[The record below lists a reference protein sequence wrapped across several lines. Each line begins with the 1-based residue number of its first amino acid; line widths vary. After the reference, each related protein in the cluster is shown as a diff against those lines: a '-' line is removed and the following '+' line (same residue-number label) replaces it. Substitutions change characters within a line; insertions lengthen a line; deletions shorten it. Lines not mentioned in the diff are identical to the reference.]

1 MSSRNRTPLL
11 FLIALAF
18 VAGAFFTTAGA
29 NWLNLGDAVGTRSD
43 ASVLPDDRKPL
54 QPSTAVVSL
63 EDAFTNVADRVN
75 PSVVQI
81 RAEVVREAP
90 QMSQQNPFFEFFQQ
104 RPGQG
109 QDNPR
114 EFRSSGLGSGVVV
127 RPDGYIVTNNHV
139 IDGAAELEV
148 RMNDGTF
155 YDAEVIGTDPG
166 SDLAVI
172 KVDVDDLPYVS
183 FGEFDDV
190 RVGQWVMAFGSPFS
204 ADLGN
209 TATAGIVSAIG
220 RTGQEINSLNVFS
233 AFIQTDASINPG
245 NSGGPLVNLRG
256 EIIGIN
262 SAILSRSGGSQGIGF
277 AIPVDVVENV
287 ATQLIDNG
295 AVARGYLGVQFGAVS
310 ESLARALDVPRG
322 AAGIEVVT
330 PESPADRAGL
340 RDGDIIVAIDGV
352 TLQDSNQLRTTIA
365 NLAPGDRVNLEV
377 ERDGRR
383 MDLAVT
389 LGDRTELDGEAAS
402 VTPRPS
408 SESDSMEALGLGLRN
423 LTENDL
429 RSLNVGEDVEGVLVA
444 QIEQSSVAYREGNL
458 RRGDIIVEADR
469 QGVTSMRE
477 FKAVFDDLEAG
488 ETFIVKVRRMRGETL
503 TSFLTALTKPE

>member
-1 MSSRNRTPLL
+1 M
-11 FLIALAF
+11 LIALAF
-18 VAGAFFTTAGA
+18 MAGAFFTTAGA
-29 NWLNLGDAVGTRSD
+29 NWLNIGEAVGTRSD
-43 ASVLPDDRKPL
+43 ASVLPDERQPL
-54 QPSTAVVSL
+54 QPSIAVVSL

-90 QMSQQNPFFEFFQQ
+90 QMPQNPLFEFFQPQ

-114 EFRSSGLGSGVVV
+114 EFRSSGLGSGVIV
-127 RPDGYIVTNNHV
+127 RPDGFIVTNNHV
-139 IDGAAELEV
+139 IDGASELEV
-148 RMNDGTF
+148 RMDDGTF
-155 YDAEVIGTDPG
+155 YDAKVIGTDPG

-172 KVDVDDLPYVS
+172 KVDVDGLPYAS
-183 FGEFDDV
+183 FGEFDDI
-190 RVGQWVMAFGSPFS
+190 RVGQWVMAFGSPLS
-204 ADLGN
+204 QDLGN

-220 RTGQEINSLNVFS
+220 RTGQQISSLNQFS

-287 ATQLIDNG
+287 SSQLIDNG
-295 AVARGYLGVQFGAVS
+295 AVARGSLGVQFGAVS

-322 AAGIEVVT
+322 AASVEVVY
-330 PESPADRAGL
+330 PGLAADRAGL
-340 RDGDIIVAIDGV
+340 RAGDIIVSVDGRQ
-352 TLQDSNQLRTTIA
+352 LQDANELRTMIA
-365 NLAPGDRVNLEV
+365 NRAPGERIDLEV
-377 ERDGRR
+377 NREGRS
-383 MDLAVT
+383 MDVAVT
-389 LGDRTELDGEAAS
+389 LVDRTKLDELTGQESGSAPSPTPELDK
-402 VTPRPS
+402 
-408 SESDSMEALGLGLRN
+408 MEALGLDLRD

-429 RSLNVGEDVEGVLVA
+429 QSLNIEEDVDGVLVS
-444 QIEQSSVAYREGNL
+444 QVEPSSIAYREGNL

-469 QGVTSMRE
+469 QEVTSMRA
-477 FKAVFDDLEAG
+477 FKDVFGDLEPG
-488 ETFIVKVRRMRGETL
+488 ETFIVKVRRMRNDTL

>member
-1 MSSRNRTPLL
+1 M
-11 FLIALAF
+11 
-18 VAGAFFTTAGA
+18 AGAFFTTAGA
-29 NWLNLGDAVGTRSD
+29 NWMNLGDAVGTRSD
-43 ASVLPDDRKPL
+43 ASVLPDEQKPL
-54 QPSTAVVSL
+54 QPSTAVMSL

-90 QMSQQNPFFEFFQQ
+90 QMSQNPFFEFFQPQ

-148 RMNDGTF
+148 RMDDGTF

-172 KVDVDDLPYVS
+172 KVDVDNLPYAS
-183 FGEFDDV
+183 FGEFDDI
-190 RVGQWVMAFGSPFS
+190 RVGQWVMAFGSPLS
-204 ADLGN
+204 QDLGN

-220 RTGQEINSLNVFS
+220 RTGQQISQLNVFS

-295 AVARGYLGVQFGAVS
+295 TVARGYLGVQFGPVS

-322 AAGIEVVT
+322 AAGIEVIT
-330 PESPADRAGL
+330 PDSPAERAGL
-340 RDGDIIVAIDGV
+340 REGDIIVAVDGT

-365 NLAPGDRVNLEV
+365 NQAPGDRVNLEV
-377 ERDGRR
+377 EREGRR
-383 MDLAVT
+383 LDLDVT
-389 LGDRTELDGEAAS
+389 LGDRGDLDEQMGSPA
-402 VTPRPS
+402 PRVEREP
-408 SESDSMEALGLGLRN
+408 DNMEALGLELRD

-429 RSLNVGEDVEGVLVA
+429 QSLNLEEDVEGVLVA
-444 QIEQSSVAYREGNL
+444 QVEQSSIAYREGNL

-469 QGVTSMRE
+469 QEVASMRA
-477 FKAVFDDLEAG
+477 FKDVFGDLEPG
-488 ETFIVKVRRMRGETL
+488 ETFIVKVRRMRGETM